1 VRFAY
6 APYGNIMILNT
17 SCYWLRNVRVPVYLL
32 NDDDGAIAVSANTD
46 GMVLVNIK
54 ISSGIIDQIVVSG
67 CIELDDI
74 PTVDLQ
80 GKQIWPC
87 FIDVHT
93 HLDKGHIWERS
104 PNLKGTF
111 EEALLAI
118 FKDEETWTTEDI
130 YRRMEFG
137 LKCSYVHGTKAIRTH
152 LDSAGKLT
160 DINWDVFKTL
170 RKAWENRLILQAVSL
185 ASLDY
190 YLTAAGEKLVNKVA
204 ESAGILG
211 GVAYINPD
219 LDQQIERI
227 FAMAKDRN
235 LNLDFHV
242 DENGEAES
250 ICLYKIAEA
259 ALKYQFEGK
268 IICGHCCSLA
278 VQPEDIVQKTL
289 ELVKAADIGIVS
301 LPMCNL
307 YLQDRQYDQS
317 QYPKTPRWRGITLV
331 HELKQMGISVAFA
344 SDNCRDP
351 FYGFGDHDGL
361 EVFKMAVRICHLDR
375 PFQDWLSSVT
385 KTPADFMGLPDVG
398 RIGVGMAA
406 DFIIFQGRYLSEIL
420 SRSQSDRMV
429 IRNGKILEEKLPDY
443 AELDQLY

>member
-420 SRSQSDRMV
+420 SRCQSDRMV

>member
-1 VRFAY
+1 
-6 APYGNIMILNT
+6 MIPNT
-17 SCYWLRNVRVPVYLL
+17 ACYWLKNVRVPVCVLT
-32 NDDDGAIAVSANTD
+32 DVDRAIANSANME
-46 GMVLVNIK
+46 GMALVDIK
-54 ISSGIIDQIVVSG
+54 IVSEIINQIVVTGSV
-67 CIELDDI
+67 ELENI
-74 PTVDLQ
+74 PTVDLH

-87 FIDVHT
+87 FVDVHT

-104 PNLKGTF
+104 PNKTGTF
-111 EEALLAI
+111 QDALLAI

-130 YRRMEFG
+130 YRRIEFG

-152 LDSAGKLT
+152 LDSAGKLI
-160 DINWDVFKTL
+160 DINWDVFNTL
-170 RKAWENRLILQAVSL
+170 KKAWEDRLILQGVSL
-185 ASLDY
+185 ATLDY
-190 YLTAAGEKLVNKVA
+190 YSTAEGEKLVNKVVD
-204 ESAGILG
+204 SGGILG

-219 LDQQIERI
+219 LEQQIERI
-227 FAMAKDRN
+227 FAIAKDRN

-242 DENGEAES
+242 DETGEAES
-250 ICLYKIAEA
+250 VCLYKIAEA

-278 VQPEDIVQKTL
+278 VQPQDIVQKTL
-289 ELVKAADIGIVS
+289 ELVKAANIGIVS

-307 YLQDRQYDQS
+307 YLQDRQYHPS
-317 QYPKTPRWRGITLV
+317 ELPKTPRWRGTTLV
-331 HELKQMGISVAFA
+331 HELKQAGISVAFA

-351 FYGFGDHDGL
+351 FYGFGDHDEL

-385 KTPADFMGLPDVG
+385 KTPADFMGLVDTG
-398 RIGVGMAA
+398 RIGVGMVA

-420 SRSQSDRMV
+420 SRCQSDRIV

-443 AELDQLY
+443 SELDPLIFDNF

>member
-1 VRFAY
+1 
-6 APYGNIMILNT
+6 MIPNT
-17 SCYWLRNVRVPVYLL
+17 SCYWLKNVRIPVCVLT
-32 NDDDGAIAVSANTD
+32 DVDGAIANSANTD
-46 GMVLVNIK
+46 GMALVDIK
-54 ISSGIIDQIVVSG
+54 IVSGIINQIVIAG
-67 CIELDDI
+67 YIELENI

-87 FIDVHT
+87 FVDVHT

-104 PNLKGTF
+104 PNKTGTF
-111 EEALLAI
+111 QDALLAI

-152 LDSAGKLT
+152 LDSAGKLI
-160 DINWDVFKTL
+160 DINWDVFNTL
-170 RKAWENRLILQAVSL
+170 KKAWEDRLILQGVSL
-185 ASLDY
+185 ATLDY
-190 YLTAAGEKLVNKVA
+190 YSTAEGEKLVNKIVD
-204 ESAGILG
+204 SGGILG

-227 FAMAKDRN
+227 FAIAKDRN

-250 ICLYKIAEA
+250 ICLAKIAEA
-259 ALKYQFEGK
+259 ALKYQFDGN

-289 ELVKAADIGIVS
+289 ELVKAANIGIVS

-317 QYPKTPRWRGITLV
+317 QSPKTPRWRGTTLV
-331 HELKQMGISVAFA
+331 HELKQAGISVAFA

-361 EVFKMAVRICHLDR
+361 EVFKMAVRI
-375 PFQDWLSSVT
+375 
-385 KTPADFMGLPDVG
+385 
-398 RIGVGMAA
+398 
-406 DFIIFQGRYLSEIL
+406 
-420 SRSQSDRMV
+420 
-429 IRNGKILEEKLPDY
+429 
-443 AELDQLY
+443 